1 MENQNIV
8 NKYQEAKIYK
18 IVDQNSNKIY
28 IGSTCFSIEKR
39 LYQHEANYK
48 RYLVGGYNYVTVFDI
63 MGGNNYRIELIE
75 AYRCNDKKELSRRE
89 GEIIK
94 LNKLIC
100 VNHRI
105 DGRTFQEYYRDNID
119 KYKMIHQRN
128 IPKIR
133 LRGRRKMLCECGAVY
148 NYSGKTCHTRT
159 KLHINFINNKNI
171 AQ

>member
-63 MGGNNYRIELIE
+63 MRGNNYRIELIE

-94 LNKLIC
+94 INK
-100 VNHRI
+100 
-105 DGRTFQEYYRDNID
+105 
-119 KYKMIHQRN
+119 
-128 IPKIR
+128 
-133 LRGRRKMLCECGAVY
+133 
-148 NYSGKTCHTRT
+148 
-159 KLHINFINNKNI
+159 
-171 AQ
+171 